1 MEEILE
7 LLEKWAT
14 ATRFAKSRATVP
26 NRASDVTIFDALGE
40 LTGERKWRPPCNQS
54 GQNLDQ

>member
-14 ATRFAKSRATVP
+14 ATRFVESNEPSA
-26 NRASDVTIFDALGE
+26 NRASDVTIFDALAE
-40 LTGERKWRPPCNQS
+40 LRGERKWLAPCNQS
-54 GQNLDQ
+54 GQNLNQ